1 MAFTRSGIH
10 ERTISLRFLGIIWR
24 FLRLEVSIYNVSLQT
39 SFKPLLLKGG
49 GGGKIRYIVEV
60 TMKSKEEIT

>member
-10 ERTISLRFLGIIWR
+10 ERIISLRFLGILWR
-24 FLRLEVSIYNVSLQT
+24 VLRLEVSIYNVSLQT

-49 GGGKIRYIVEV
+49 EGGR
-60 TMKSKEEIT
+60 